1 MFFPILFRRLMNRL
15 SCAST
20 QYSTQFLFT
29 HPPPCG
35 SFPPALSFSY
45 WVLTSLEV
53 LTHPHGVFSCLY
65 TIFLSIVLV
74 FVFCVPSRA
83 IPYQGVPLMAGC
95 PRFRSEQVVSQIQ
108 CLKKWPVSQSD
119 ISCDRSSHIP
129 CLTQNR
135 VIPNWIMNCKGHR
148 CLSVKFSLHIVN
160 KVS

>member
-53 LTHPHGVFSCLY
+53 LTHPHRVFSCLY
-65 TIFLSIVLV
+65 TTFLSIVLV
-74 FVFCVPSRA
+74 FVFCVLSRA

-95 PRFRSEQVVSQIQ
+95 PRFLANNGSLFAPSRWLVYD
-108 CLKKWPVSQSD
+108 LDTRRWQSF
-119 ISCDRSSHIP
+119 CF
-129 CLTQNR
+129 
-135 VIPNWIMNCKGHR
+135 G
-148 CLSVKFSLHIVN
+148 
-160 KVS
+160 